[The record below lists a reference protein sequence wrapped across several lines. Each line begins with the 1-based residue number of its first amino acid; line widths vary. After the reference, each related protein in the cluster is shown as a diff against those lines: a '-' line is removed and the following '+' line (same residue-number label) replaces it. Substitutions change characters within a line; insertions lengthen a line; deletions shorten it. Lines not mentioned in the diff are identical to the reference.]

1 MQAWTDIESRPHFVA
16 EAHQHHAVQF
26 YDDEQALYATVSG
39 FLGQGLV
46 DEQPAI
52 LIATAAHRQPIL
64 DDLRGRMLDVD
75 YAQRTGDLI
84 VLDAHE
90 TLARFMLDDMPSAD
104 AFESTI
110 GSLIRDL
117 LIRRSQHT
125 LIRAYGEMVD
135 VLWREGNP
143 DAAIRLEILWNRLAD
158 RYGFALLCGYSM
170 GHFYKHTDRFE
181 DVCRQHAHV
190 VPPRPMR
197 PQLPNYVS

>member
-1 MQAWTDIESRPHFVA
+1 MQAWTDIESRLPLVP

-26 YDDEQALYATVSG
+26 YDDEKVLYATVAG

-52 LIATAAHRQPIL
+52 LIATEAHRQPIL
-64 DDLRGRMLDVD
+64 DDLRERSLDVD
-75 YAQRTGDLI
+75 HAQRNGDLI
-84 VLDAHE
+84 VLDAHQ
-90 TLARFMLDDMPSAD
+90 TLARFMIDDLPNAD
-104 AFESTI
+104 AFESTA

-117 LIRRSQHT
+117 LIQRSRHT

-135 VLWREGNP
+135 VLWQEGKP

-170 GHFYKHTDRFE
+170 GHFYKQTDRFE

-197 PQLPNYVS
+197 PQPPNYA